1 MTIKMNVFFEVD
13 RIPPIENLANMIG
26 LSVFVKGED
35 GQMREMTRPQ
45 FEAYEMRVEAVLAS
59 VEQTLDA
66 ADRADF
72 NEVAAAAREVVDI
85 RREYLEL
92 SERQAGIGA
101 IEPSRE
107 DREVRT
113 RGRDESYHLQHTD
126 ISDVERDAIRADY
139 LAESRRYD
147 TVVKSYAKEALDG
160 NTYLYER
167 SKREENQQEA
177 LKEEAQD
184 RASRQAIDIS
194 DPSRNLP
201 ARQHDE
207 QVVRTGDELFER
219 IDAARTEVHRER
231 RDGRSTRSSDPAET
245 QAEHDRRIAKLGE
258 AEARHA
264 DLLRE
269 AAQAA
274 LDGNGYI
281 RDMATI
287 RQDLNNE
294 IHIESRR
301 REEAVQGSDENAA
314 GASGPSEHADRAA
327 RLNEESRADP
337 PQQHVPRLRQIE
349 MELEERQDRHRDDRE
364 RH

>member
-1 MTIKMNVFFEVD
+1 
-13 RIPPIENLANMIG
+13 
-26 LSVFVKGED
+26 
-35 GQMREMTRPQ
+35 MREMTRLQ
-45 FEAYEMRVEAVLAS
+45 FEAYEMRVEAVLSS

-66 ADRADF
+66 TDRANF

-92 SERQAGIGA
+92 SERRAGIGA
-101 IEPSRE
+101 TESSRA
-107 DREVRT
+107 DQEVRT
-113 RGRDESYHLQHTD
+113 RGRDESHDL
-126 ISDVERDAIRADY
+126 
-139 LAESRRYD
+139 
-147 TVVKSYAKEALDG
+147 
-160 NTYLYER
+160 
-167 SKREENQQEA
+167 QEA
-177 LKEEAQD
+177 LKEEAHD
-184 RASRQAIDIS
+184 RASRRAIDMY

-207 QVVRTGDELFER
+207 QVVRAGDELFER
-219 IDAARTEVHRER
+219 IDAARTEVHRLYEPER

-258 AEARHA
+258 AETRHA

-274 LDGNGYI
+274 LDGNSYI

-287 RQDLNNE
+287 RRDLNNE
-294 IHIESRR
+294 IHMESRR
-301 REEAVQGSDENAA
+301 REEAVQGRDENAA
-314 GASGPSEHADRAA
+314 GPSGPSERADRAA

-349 MELEERQDRHRDDRE
+349 LELEERQDRHRDDRE
-364 RH
+364 RY